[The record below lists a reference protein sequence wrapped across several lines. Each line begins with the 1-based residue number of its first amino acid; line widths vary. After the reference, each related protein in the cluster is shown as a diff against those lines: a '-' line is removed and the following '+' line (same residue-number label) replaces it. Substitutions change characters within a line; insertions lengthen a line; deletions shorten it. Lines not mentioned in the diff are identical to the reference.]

1 MILMYQQVRPV
12 QQKKQFQWVS
22 KNKIELPADPEF
34 ELQNAIIIDL
44 DSGNR
49 LKDHLL
55 KQTRKLKNLVGWAGS
70 FSILNYQKTIPPA
83 VPNISELQG

>member
-49 LKDHLL
+49 LKDPSPEIHQEIKESGWLG
-55 KQTRKLKNLVGWAGS
+55 RKFLH
-70 FSILNYQKTIPPA
+70 T
-83 VPNISELQG
+83 